1 VTAAASTPHP
11 NPLPARGEREP
22 SDSEAGEGQRNVP
35 VIAIDGPAAS
45 GKGTIAFNV
54 ATALRF
60 HYLDSGA
67 LYRLIAL
74 RAMEQSIGVEDAQT
88 LAVLARDADVTF
100 EAGRAMLHGRDV
112 ADALR
117 TEAVSTVASRIAVHG
132 AVRGALLARQ
142 RAFRE
147 MPGLVAEGRDMGSV
161 VFPDAK
167 LKVFLT
173 ASAEARAERR
183 YKQLI
188 AKGISVNIDGL
199 LRDIRERDIR
209 DTTRAAAP
217 LVAASDAKTL
227 DTTELSIAEVTTA
240 VLALYRERDTAA

>member
-1 VTAAASTPHP
+1 M
-11 NPLPARGEREP
+11 
-22 SDSEAGEGQRNVP
+22 P

-67 LYRLIAL
+67 LYRLVAL
-74 RAMEQSIGVEDAQT
+74 RAMEQAIGVENEHVLT
-88 LAVLARDADVTF
+88 VLARDVDVTF

-117 TEAVSTVASRIAVHG
+117 TEAVSTVASRIAVHPT
-132 AVRGALLARQ
+132 VRSALLARQ
-142 RAFRE
+142 RAFRAA
-147 MPGLVAEGRDMGSV
+147 PGLVAEGRDMGSV

-183 YKQLI
+183 HKQLI
-188 AKGISVNIDGL
+188 AKGISVNIEGL

-217 LVAASDAKTL
+217 LVAAPDARTL
-227 DTTELSIAEVTTA
+227 DTTELSIAEVTSA
-240 VLALYRERDTAA
+240 VLALYRERDTAG